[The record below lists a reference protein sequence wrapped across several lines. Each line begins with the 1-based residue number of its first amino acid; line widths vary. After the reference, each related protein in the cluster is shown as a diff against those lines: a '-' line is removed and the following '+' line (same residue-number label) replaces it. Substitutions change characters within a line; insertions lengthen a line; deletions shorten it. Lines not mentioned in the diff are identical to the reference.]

1 MGETAFATALASLA
15 AEGVTAASMET
26 DPTGEQRPIPVID
39 KSSLESFAADLTDA
53 EEATEAETTW
63 VPPFP
68 MTPPLEPPGLA
79 AAPVLVEDDSSA
91 WRATVNALIL
101 CAIAVIWTVLTVMT

>member
-39 KSSLESFAADLTDA
+39 ESSLESFAADLTDA

-68 MTPPLEPPGLA
+68 MTPRKFLEN
-79 AAPVLVEDDSSA
+79 
-91 WRATVNALIL
+91 WRSRDPFIFSKISFDTSYERQLGTGIL
-101 CAIAVIWTVLTVMT
+101 PWRV